1 VDTSAGSDF
10 RHYIFAGVER
20 VAVYSRTTAGINTL
34 RYVLEDH
41 ERSPSAIVG
50 STGTLVVNENFA
62 AYGSRRNPNTW
73 SGSPSAGDLTTIAG
87 ITRQG
92 YTGHTMLGNMGLI
105 HMNGR
110 VQDAV
115 TGIFLSADPFI
126 GDAGN
131 TQSYNRYSYVNNNP
145 LSFTDPSGFDPDALE
160 EVVVTAR
167 TWSDFAGGGSGAWG
181 GLVLRSPQLQFAM
194 LPIVTVTAQRAPQST
209 LCTPPALDT
218 AADRAY
224 DSTDPLTHIYT
235 AETSIRGLSP
245 ALTQRLADLWRNGP
259 NAAPGIAPNTPDF
272 TPTLLTNLPSTP
284 DTNWIY
290 IRPISGGWV
299 NVTLPGHYFY
309 AGTVTNAVTRANGVT
324 TLLTTGTGNT
334 LRWLQNDT
342 LGATFFKLSQL
353 EAIAALLGAP
363 RVRIGTP
370 GTCN

>member
-1 VDTSAGSDF
+1 MSSV
-10 RHYIFAGVER
+10 R
-20 VAVYSRTTAGINTL
+20 
-34 RYVLEDH
+34 
-41 ERSPSAIVG
+41 ERSRAAQSP
-50 STGTLVVNENFA
+50 LRVV
-62 AYGSRRNPNTW
+62 
-73 SGSPSAGDLTTIAG
+73 
-87 ITRQG
+87 
-92 YTGHTMLGNMGLI
+92 
-105 HMNGR
+105 
-110 VQDAV
+110 
-115 TGIFLSADPFI
+115 
-126 GDAGN
+126 GDAGK

-160 EVVVTAR
+160 EVVVTER

-194 LPIVTVTAQRAPQST
+194 PPIVTVTAQRAPQST

-259 NAAPGIAPNTPDF
+259 NAAPGIAPNTPYF

-309 AGTVTNAVTRANGVT
+309 AGTVTNAVTTANGVT

-342 LGATFFKLSQL
+342 LGATFFKLPQL
-353 EAIAALLGAP
+353 EAVAALLGAP